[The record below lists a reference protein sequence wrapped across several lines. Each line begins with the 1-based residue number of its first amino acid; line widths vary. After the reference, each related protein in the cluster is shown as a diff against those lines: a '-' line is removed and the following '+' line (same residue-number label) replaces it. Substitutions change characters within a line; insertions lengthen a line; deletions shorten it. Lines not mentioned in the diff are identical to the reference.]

1 MSFFAKN
8 LFIPIYFCNFA
19 FDFLFA
25 NDQRE
30 SVVKEK
36 AFIDMSIITPTSS
49 PLWLKNNCRIGVAIG
64 Y

>member
-1 MSFFAKN
+1 MFFFVIN
-8 LFIPIYFCNFA
+8 LFIPIYFYNFA
-19 FDFLFA
+19 FEFLFA

-49 PLWLKNNCRIGVAIG
+49 PLWQKNNCRIWVAIG